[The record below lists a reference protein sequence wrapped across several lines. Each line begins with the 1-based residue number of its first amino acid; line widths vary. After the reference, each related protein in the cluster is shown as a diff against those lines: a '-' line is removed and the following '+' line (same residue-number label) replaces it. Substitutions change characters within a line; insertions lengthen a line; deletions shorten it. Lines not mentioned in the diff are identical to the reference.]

1 MPLDASSLASLAILY
16 PAARPTHCGRPCQP
30 NPQHVIA
37 AEKEATPSFQIA
49 DGRELETARNVG
61 HPLSHSTVA
70 LTASD
75 CSTKKHMPGAVA
87 VKRLTI
93 IREQFCP
100 PYGFVTQ
107 IVPGS
112 TPFLGDCSQE
122 IIPRSTPFPEAH
134 RPQVH
139 VIQEQFLPGILFLA
153 S

>member
-1 MPLDASSLASLAILY
+1 MTQSLACQAPRPGLAWHSAAIQQIKSRKNLFTLLSPIYRCHSTPQVFASLAILY

-75 CSTKKHMPGAVA
+75 CSTKKDMPGAVA
-87 VKRLTI
+87 VSVSLSSENSFAPLTASLLKS
-93 IREQFCP
+93 F
-100 PYGFVTQ
+100 
-107 IVPGS
+107 PGALLS
-112 TPFLGDCSQE
+112 
-122 IIPRSTPFPEAH
+122 
-134 RPQVH
+134 
-139 VIQEQFLPGILFLA
+139 
-153 S
+153 